1 VVVVVVVVAAV
12 VAVLPLLSLET
23 ATVVAGAAVVVVG
36 AAIVTAIRFVVPN
49 VVMVS
54 VVCALPA
61 VSVIE
66 NDAAAVKLELTVPPP
81 SVAVDVAVMVQ
92 TVDEVCTIPV
102 KAEMFVKVKSVPDTV
117 DNVEHV
123 IASLPVTVNV
133 IVPDVEVDADAANV
147 TVGAV
152 VSAIV
157 TVVDC
162 GDEVSVV

>member
-1 VVVVVVVVAAV
+1 
-12 VAVLPLLSLET
+12 
-23 ATVVAGAAVVVVG
+23 
-36 AAIVTAIRFVVPN
+36 
-49 VVMVS
+49 M
-54 VVCALPA
+54 LPA
-61 VSVIE
+61 VSVIP
-66 NDAAAVKLELTVPPP
+66 NVPAAVKLELTVPPP
-81 SVAVDVAVMVQ
+81 AVAVDVAVMVQ